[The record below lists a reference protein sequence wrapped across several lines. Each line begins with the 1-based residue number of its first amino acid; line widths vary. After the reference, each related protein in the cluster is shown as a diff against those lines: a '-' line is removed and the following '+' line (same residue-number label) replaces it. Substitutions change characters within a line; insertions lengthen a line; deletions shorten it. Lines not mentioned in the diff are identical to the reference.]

1 MDHENLYHHTALQAV
16 PLTRNEVGTVL
27 IRAWLPFVS
36 LFLRVSM
43 HSSTMVHVLLPTL
56 IG

>member
-27 IRAWLPFVS
+27 FRAWLPFVS
-36 LFLRVSM
+36 LLLRVSM